1 MYEKY
6 QTEALILR
14 SYERGEADRIY
25 ALFTHDFGFLWARCS
40 AVRRESS
47 KMRYALQPGALAN
60 VSLVRG
66 NRGWRIAGTMAIAR
80 IDPSE
85 RSAVQS
91 FTRMGQLLER
101 LSAGEEVNTYLF
113 DALRDAHAALI
124 HEPKEAH
131 PVIELVAVARL
142 LYALGY
148 LSTEAL
154 GTALFAETSYAPAH
168 LAEAATVRSKLLS
181 SVNKALSE
189 TQL

>member
-47 KMRYALQPGALAN
+47 KMRYALQPGALAS

-66 NRGWRIAGTMAIAR
+66 NRGWRIAGTMALSR
-80 IDPSE
+80 IDPSD

-101 LSAGEEVNTYLF
+101 LSAGEEANPYLF
-113 DALRDAHAALI
+113 DALREAHKALI
-124 HEPKEAH
+124 REQKISH

-154 GTALFAETSYAPAH
+154 GTALFAETAYAPTH
-168 LAEAATVRSKLLS
+168 LAEARILRAKLLA
-181 SVNKALSE
+181 SVNQALSE